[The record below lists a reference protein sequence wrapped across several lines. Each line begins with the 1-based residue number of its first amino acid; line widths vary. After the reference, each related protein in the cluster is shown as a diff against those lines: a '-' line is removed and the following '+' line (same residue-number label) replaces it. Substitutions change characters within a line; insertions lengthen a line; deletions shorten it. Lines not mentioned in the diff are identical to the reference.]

1 MKSTTL
7 RLQDNAVKKGPSLHT
22 KLICIISRV
31 KLVGSF
37 EHLCLKY
44 NGLNV
49 IGYLFLMYKPTFHY

>member
-7 RLQDNAVKKGPSLHT
+7 RLQENAVKKGPSLHT

-31 KLVGSF
+31 RPFLLVGSF

-49 IGYLFLMYKPTFHY
+49 I